1 MKLRQGKV
9 GKSVLLAFALFCVVL
24 FLIEVGS
31 IRNKK
36 SKFYDEKIAAAKNC
50 EKAFKVIKMEREKIG
65 IPIDEIND
73 PNFTGLIGYQYS
85 LVTSG
90 RSDLQSKLTSTNP
103 NFAALFVELLTSVG
117 VRKGDLIAI
126 GWNGSYPALN
136 IALLSA
142 VKVLNLN
149 PIIITSLT
157 SSMWGANDP
166 RFTWLDIERVL
177 AKKEILTYRTTA
189 ASLGGED
196 DNGQGLSPEGRVLLD
211 SAIKRNGILKIIA
224 DSLVEQVEQRL
235 NIYQLSEADRR
246 SSFKLAA
253 FVNIGY
259 SVSNLGD
266 IQSTPS
272 TGIISRRN
280 NKVIESSVI
289 GKMVAKRIPVIN
301 ILDVNRL
308 AERYSLPI
316 APLPLPKVGKG
327 RLFMEPR
334 YSVQLAIVMV
344 VLIIIALFFVIRF
357 DLEYYLMS
365 KKQREE
371 IKKQERK

>member
-36 SKFYDEKIAAAKNC
+36 SKFYNEKIAAAKTC
-50 EKAFKVIKMEREKIG
+50 EKAFEFIKIERTKQG

-73 PNFTGLIGYQYS
+73 PNLTGLIGYQYS
-85 LVTSG
+85 LITSG

-103 NFAALFVELLTSVG
+103 NFAALFVELLTIVG
-117 VRKGDLIAI
+117 VRKGDTIGI

-136 IALLSA
+136 TALLSA
-142 VKVLNLN
+142 VKVLNLK

-166 RFTWLDIERVL
+166 QFTWLDIERLL
-177 AKKEILTYRTTA
+177 AKKEILPYRSIA

-196 DNGQGLSPEGRVLLD
+196 DNGQGLSPEGRALLD
-211 SAIKRNGILKIIA
+211 SAIKRNGVSKIMA
-224 DSLVEQVEQRL
+224 DSIVDQINQRL
-235 NIYQLSEADRR
+235 NIYQLIEADR
-246 SSFKLAA
+246 SSNLKLTA

-259 SVSNLGD
+259 SISNIGD
-266 IQSTPS
+266 IQTIPS

-280 NKVIESSVI
+280 NKVTESSVI
-289 GKMVAKRIPVIN
+289 GKMVVKRIPVIN
-301 ILDVNRL
+301 ILDINHL
-308 AERYSLPI
+308 AEHYSLPI
-316 APLPLPKVGKG
+316 APLPIPKIGKG
-327 RLFMEPR
+327 KLFMERR
-334 YSVQLAIVMV
+334 YSVQLAIIMV
-344 VLIIIALFFVIRF
+344 ALIIIALFFVIRF

-371 IKKQERK
+371 IVRQERK

>member
-36 SKFYDEKIAAAKNC
+36 SKFYEEKIAAAKTC
-50 EKAFKVIKMEREKIG
+50 EKAFGLIKAVREKLG

-73 PNFTGLIGYQYS
+73 PNLTGLIGFQYS

-103 NFAALFVELLTSVG
+103 NFAALFVELLIHTG
-117 VRKGDLIAI
+117 VRKDDIIGI

-142 VKVLNLN
+142 VKALNIK
-149 PIIITSLT
+149 PVIITSLT
-157 SSMWGANDP
+157 ASMWGANDP
-166 RFTWLDIERVL
+166 RFTWLDMEKVL
-177 AKKEILTYRTTA
+177 AQNEIFTYSSIAT
-189 ASLGGED
+189 SLGGED
-196 DNGQGLSPEGRVLLD
+196 DNGQGLSPEGRILLD
-211 SAIKRNGILKIIA
+211 SVIKRNGISKITS
-224 DSLVEQVEQRL
+224 DSLAEQIEKRL
-235 NIYQLSEADRR
+235 NVYQTSVGENT
-246 SSFKLAA
+246 KIAA
-253 FVNIGY
+253 FVNIGNG
-259 SVSNLGD
+259 VANIGD
-266 IQSTPS
+266 IQTVPG

-280 NKVIESSVI
+280 YKLIESSVI

-308 AERYSLPI
+308 AENYSLPI

-327 RLFMEPR
+327 KLFVEPR
-334 YSVQLAIVMV
+334 YSVHLAIVMV
-344 VLIIIALFFVIRF
+344 VLIIIALFFVIRY

-365 KKQREE
+365 KKQRGE
-371 IKKQERK
+371 IERQERK